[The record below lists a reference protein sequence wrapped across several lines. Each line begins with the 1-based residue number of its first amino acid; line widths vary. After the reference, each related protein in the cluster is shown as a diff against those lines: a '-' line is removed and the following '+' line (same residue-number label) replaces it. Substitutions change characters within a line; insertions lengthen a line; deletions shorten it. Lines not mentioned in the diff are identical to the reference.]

1 MKKVRNL
8 VIGGIQQKVFNL
20 VLITILLMMAAYTV
34 VIIYQSRRLSTIVG
48 ETNEL
53 QRQSIS
59 DISQG
64 TMDAVLDASF
74 TDSTR
79 MQAYIADDYFGDA
92 AGAVRM
98 LADYAE
104 HLLTIRTL
112 TDCARRPCRT
122 RIWTARS
129 AYSSSRSRARISRTL
144 TFAQSLDSS
153 GTWGT

>member
-20 VLITILLMMAAYTV
+20 VLITILLMMAAYAV

-104 HLLTIRTL
+104 HLFDDPDAYGLRAAALPDKDLDGEIR
-112 TDCARRPCRT
+112 C
-122 RIWTARS
+122 S
-129 AYSSSRSRARISRTL
+129 
-144 TFAQSLDSS
+144 F
-153 GTWGT
+153 